1 MTSALCLLGS
11 ASALGSQDQALTA
24 SSRARGGKIPAKRG
38 PQPRGKA
45 GAPAWPPLPS
55 KSGSVLPGDVVGL
68 QKKVQLLEGDR
79 KAFHESSQWDIK
91 KNQDVINQLREETK
105 KLQLQLADLLQGD
118 EKVVQAVIQGWKE
131 ERPYLQNRTCEQALQ
146 HLDRQLSEKVK
157 QLNAARHQL
166 WLRQKWLDELRLRHG
181 LRQLEVLEVR
191 DSSTEV
197 AKTLRNLENRL
208 EKARMKAEE
217 AGHITQVYQQLK
229 AYLQEESLAMGNRL
243 DAAEAQM
250 LKTKQELAEL
260 HVVNQAALHA
270 RDTAKNQ
277 LQSLEE
283 TVLRERKK
291 RERYV
296 SECKRRAEEKKQ
308 QSERMERKTQRE
320 HLLLQSED
328 TIHEGRLG
336 KDEELRQ
343 RWAMHQLEMV
353 FGKVKDATGAAET
366 HSVVRRFLAQG
377 DTLAQLE
384 TLKGENERVLVTLR
398 QEKQRLQ
405 REFENVKYSGEG
417 ARVSQQKLQAEMQ
430 GQLRAE
436 EQRLGEAQQQ
446 LERTQRA
453 LQTARECLEHL
464 ARKLD
469 HVPGDD
475 DHYQDKE
482 LDPKAADYV
491 PALLRLVGEKLLK
504 LQAELSSHD
513 IPELLRHVATQE
525 FYATLEGKLPP
536 YNTRVPLPLAGS
548 KDKYFDE
555 EDSEDE
561 DSEVVT
567 RAALKFRSQKFVETR
582 SKKRNR
588 SRKP

>member
-105 KLQLQLADLLQGD
+105 KLQLQLADLLQ
-118 EKVVQAVIQGWKE
+118 
-131 ERPYLQNRTCEQALQ
+131 QALQ

-197 AKTLRNLENRL
+197 AK
-208 EKARMKAEE
+208 
-217 AGHITQVYQQLK
+217 
-229 AYLQEESLAMGNRL
+229 EESLAMGNRL